1 LDFPRRWG
9 DGSWEDGI
17 PRVTTQKENRAARLK
32 ALGNSILPQ
41 VAYEIIR
48 HFD

>member
-9 DGSWEDGI
+9 DGSWENGI
-17 PRVTTQKENRAARLK
+17 PRVTVGAKNRTQRLK